1 MVAAPPYSMESYF
14 LTLIHTL
21 HPRDAPVALE
31 ICLTIRLSI
40 SAMSPL
46 SLPVITCIRIS
57 NTFGSFSRSNSGVPI
72 CDCTRISVDG
82 MWYKTLHCQ
91 LISQTPDHIK
101 LLYIC
106 RHVLW
111 NSWKW
116 VGALFRSWGNGYLPP
131 VTHHF
136 HARFSSA
143 NPPNNLESI
152 SYTSTTGFSLLYC
165 QDSLVDGIELF
176 DHVRK
181 VQSCG
186 IVHTHY
192 RDSLSSASSS
202 LLQSEQ
208 GEQLLPHAPQSLQV
222 CLAKQDQHLAACTDI
237 DWKHWY
243 TVAGIHLYNPP
254 SPGHTSRKKANI
266 TTMQSLCTLVI
277 ISEPTICCIGKTNK
291 TIHNSH
297 MQHVTV

>member
-1 MVAAPPYSMESYF
+1 MSYEIVGSGWAHFFGRGEMVTYHQSHIIF
-14 LTLIHTL
+14 TLDSHQRI
-21 HPRDAPVALE
+21 P
-31 ICLTIRLSI
+31 LTILNRY
-40 SAMSPL
+40 
-46 SLPVITCIRIS
+46 R
-57 NTFGSFSRSNSGVPI
+57 
-72 CDCTRISVDG
+72 TRVS
-82 MWYKTLHCQ
+82 
-91 LISQTPDHIK
+91 
-101 LLYIC
+101 
-106 RHVLW
+106 
-111 NSWKW
+111 
-116 VGALFRSWGNGYLPP
+116 
-131 VTHHF
+131 
-136 HARFSSA
+136 
-143 NPPNNLESI
+143 
-152 SYTSTTGFSLLYC
+152 TGFSLLLYC

-192 RDSLSSASSS
+192 RDSLSSTSSS

-266 TTMQSLCTLVI
+266 TTIIMQSLYTLVI

-297 MQHVTV
+297 MHVTV

>member
-1 MVAAPPYSMESYF
+1 MSYEIVGSGWAHF
-14 LTLIHTL
+14 FG
-21 HPRDAPVALE
+21 RALE
-31 ICLTIRLSI
+31 
-40 SAMSPL
+40 
-46 SLPVITCIRIS
+46 
-57 NTFGSFSRSNSGVPI
+57 
-72 CDCTRISVDG
+72 
-82 MWYKTLHCQ
+82 
-91 LISQTPDHIK
+91 
-101 LLYIC
+101 
-106 RHVLW
+106 
-111 NSWKW
+111 
-116 VGALFRSWGNGYLPP
+116 NGYLP

-152 SYTSTTGFSLLYC
+152 LSMSTTGFSLLLYC

-237 DWKHWY
+237 DWKH
-243 TVAGIHLYNPP
+243 
-254 SPGHTSRKKANI
+254 
-266 TTMQSLCTLVI
+266 
-277 ISEPTICCIGKTNK
+277 
-291 TIHNSH
+291 
-297 MQHVTV
+297 